1 MKIILRFF
9 YIVLI
14 ILLAVF
20 LANCTSST
28 DSKSK
33 KQVVSFQDVW
43 FSDAVD
49 NDGDGYNSY
58 ARLNFDLDVSRGN
71 LEVFVKIG
79 VRFTDPLDTAGYYL
93 YLESGSLVIDG
104 TTTEDAVYI
113 AVGYPNDELPE
124 GGFDFLIQ
132 VCAQSDPE
140 KVLVELSPA
149 NDDNLSNVLTDIPL
163 EESFTDAGLAIY
175 DAYWTGWTDNDGD
188 SYASEATLVVDVDVN
203 VGNTSDVFLVIYQKN
218 YTSGSYSVLAV
229 SEVFTVSGSSS
240 EDAMGFVLTNF
251 PHNLYDFKIEAYY
264 DGGYYIEDTDDPV
277 SNADLNDVALEPAT
291 EDVQTL
297 NTWLWWDDGS
307 YEEAY
312 TWPSGGYF
320 AVQFQKPVE
329 AINCTI
335 TSIAINVTLRDLAY
349 CYARFRVWDS
359 FSNYPNNY
367 IYAPAGDTYV
377 GYDNWNYISP
387 TIDVSS
393 YSTFYVGFQQI
404 YAYGFYLRADLTYPS
419 QVRSYESSSG
429 TSWSLLSDRDYAIQ
443 VYVEYTLSGKQKN
456 SVETRGEWISSD
468 NLYSDDR
475 QTSPM
480 SSVSLNK

>member
-1 MKIILRFF
+1 MKIILRLL
-9 YIVLI
+9 YIVI
-14 ILLAVF
+14 VILLAVF

-58 ARLNFDLDVSRGN
+58 ARLNFDLDVSRGS

-79 VRFTDPLDTAGYYL
+79 VRFTDPLDTASYYL
-93 YLESGSLVIDG
+93 YLESSSFVIDG
-104 TTTEDAVYI
+104 ATADDAVYI
-113 AVGYPNDELPE
+113 SAGYPNDELPE
-124 GGFDFLIQ
+124 GSFDFLIQ

-175 DAYWTGWTDNDGD
+175 DAYWTDNDGD

-297 NTWLWWDDGS
+297 NTWLWWDDGG
-307 YEEAY
+307 YENWW
-312 TWPSGGYF
+312 TWSNGGYF
-320 AVQFQKPVE
+320 AVKFEKPVG
-329 AINCTI
+329 AISCLIKT
-335 TSIAINVTLRDLAY
+335 IAIDVTTRNLSY

-359 FSNYPNNY
+359 NNNQPNNY
-367 IYAPAGDTYV
+367 HYGKESILFV
-377 GYDNWNYISP
+377 IRRNYIIWFYEYKGSSP
-387 TIDVSS
+387 T
-393 YSTFYVGFQQI
+393 
-404 YAYGFYLRADLTYPS
+404 
-419 QVRSYESSSG
+419 
-429 TSWSLLSDRDYAIQ
+429 
-443 VYVEYTLSGKQKN
+443 N
-456 SVETRGEWISSD
+456 CH
-468 NLYSDDR
+468 
-475 QTSPM
+475 
-480 SSVSLNK
+480 